1 MKKLRRTVYASTS
14 VLDSKYTLTP
24 NQVCQLLSTITQ
36 LRGNTIVAE
45 ESPEGTLQFVIG
57 NDVYKIQN
65 KKVTPPLMYFN
76 GGVLLY
82 GDMKVMEVFMYLFS

>member
-14 VLDSKYTLTP
+14 VLGSKYTLTP

-57 NDVYKIQN
+57 NDVYK
-65 KKVTPPLMYFN
+65 
-76 GGVLLY
+76 LL
-82 GDMKVMEVFMYLFS
+82 DFLPDSAKFPVDTDSVVPCL

>member
-1 MKKLRRTVYASTS
+1 MKKLRRTVYASSS

-57 NDVYKIQN
+57 NDVYK
-65 KKVTPPLMYFN
+65 
-76 GGVLLY
+76 LL
-82 GDMKVMEVFMYLFS
+82 DFLPDSAKFPVDTDSVVPCL

>member
-57 NDVYKIQN
+57 NDVYK
-65 KKVTPPLMYFN
+65 
-76 GGVLLY
+76 LL
-82 GDMKVMEVFMYLFS
+82 DFLPASAKFPVATDSVVPCL

>member
-14 VLDSKYTLTP
+14 VLNSKYTLTP
-24 NQVCQLLSTITQ
+24 TQVCQLLSTITQ

-57 NDVYKIQN
+57 NDVYK
-65 KKVTPPLMYFN
+65 
-76 GGVLLY
+76 LL
-82 GDMKVMEVFMYLFS
+82 DFLPDSAKFPIDTDSAVPCL

>member
-57 NDVYKIQN
+57 NDVYK
-65 KKVTPPLMYFN
+65 
-76 GGVLLY
+76 LL
-82 GDMKVMEVFMYLFS
+82 DFLPDSAKFPVDTDSVVPCL

>member
-1 MKKLRRTVYASTS
+1 MKKLRRTVYASSS

-57 NDVYKIQN
+57 NDVYK
-65 KKVTPPLMYFN
+65 
-76 GGVLLY
+76 LLDFLP
-82 GDMKVMEVFMYLFS
+82 GSAKFPVDTDSVVPCL

>member
-1 MKKLRRTVYASTS
+1 MKKLRRTVYASSS
-14 VLDSKYTLTP
+14 VLDSKYILTP

-57 NDVYKIQN
+57 NDVYK
-65 KKVTPPLMYFN
+65 
-76 GGVLLY
+76 LL
-82 GDMKVMEVFMYLFS
+82 DFLPDSAKFPIDTDSVVPCL

>member
-1 MKKLRRTVYASTS
+1 MKKLRRTVYASSS
-14 VLDSKYTLTP
+14 VLDSKYALTP

-57 NDVYKIQN
+57 NDVYK
-65 KKVTPPLMYFN
+65 
-76 GGVLLY
+76 LL
-82 GDMKVMEVFMYLFS
+82 DFLPASAKFPVDTDSVVPCL

>member
-57 NDVYKIQN
+57 NDVYK
-65 KKVTPPLMYFN
+65 
-76 GGVLLY
+76 LL
-82 GDMKVMEVFMYLFS
+82 DFLPASATFPIDTDSVVPCL

>member
-1 MKKLRRTVYASTS
+1 MKKLRRTVYASSS

-57 NDVYKIQN
+57 NDVYK
-65 KKVTPPLMYFN
+65 
-76 GGVLLY
+76 LL
-82 GDMKVMEVFMYLFS
+82 DFLPASTKFPVDTDSVVPCL

>member
-1 MKKLRRTVYASTS
+1 MKKLRRTVYASSS

-45 ESPEGTLQFVIG
+45 ESPEGTLQFAIG
-57 NDVYKIQN
+57 NDVYK
-65 KKVTPPLMYFN
+65 
-76 GGVLLY
+76 LL
-82 GDMKVMEVFMYLFS
+82 DFLPTSAKFPVDTDSVVPFL